1 MTATRRELEHALDSV
16 MRRIP
21 PRDASALRPRYN
33 EVVIAVNGD
42 LGSLERTASIVFQ
55 TVLGNEEHHGMRLVK
70 VGASL
75 DPVLTSMGFDL
86 RVVGETFV
94 PTPGTFT
101 SRKGHAPQ

>member
-1 MTATRRELEHALDSV
+1 MNPTRSDLERALVEVS
-16 MRRIP
+16 RRIP
-21 PRDASALRPRYN
+21 ARDASALRPRYN
-33 EVVIAVNGD
+33 EVVIAVNFD
-42 LGSLERTASIVFQ
+42 AESLERTASIVFQ
-55 TVLGNEEHHGMRLVK
+55 TVLGNETHHGMRLVK